1 VLKIKMD
8 WESVLLLFSTGQG
21 CWTSDMVKLAG
32 EDPGQ
37 LKFLKEKGFLEE
49 HDGIYSL
56 TPAGREQFSIAATR
70 SYFDEK
76 PAGHITDEKKEM
88 DRCRL
93 ALLLN
98 SSFVG
103 RWGVKDFRIAQPLTY
118 YPKMERGE
126 LCSVGRSGTPL
137 WKYDS
142 TEMISEI
149 KTSFPQDRKT
159 DIHPPTEDIEQWM
172 TCRGIRP
179 GTLEIDLLFL
189 HYCDFIYYMHKTPPA
204 SDRLKLMNADRFYM
218 QFTRKEYYDEP
229 ITLYEDIGKFHL
241 FLLYYRHLIL
251 PGNFDLDIHQQENI
265 NALMF
270 VTETEEEAVRFFKV
284 FSPIAEELVGPA
296 KPLDIWSLS
305 MEAIEN
311 HPVREDSHFDF
322 FEKIGHRV
330 AITYPSDG

>member
-1 VLKIKMD
+1 M
-8 WESVLLLFSTGQG
+8 LLLFSKNQG
-21 CWTSDMVKLAG
+21 CWTSDMVRLAG

-37 LKFLKEKGFLEE
+37 LRFLKEKGFLEE

-56 TPAGREQFSIAATR
+56 TPAGREHFSTAAAE
-70 SYFDEK
+70 SYFDAE
-76 PAGHITDEKKEM
+76 PAGDISDEKKEM

-98 SSFVG
+98 NSFVG
-103 RWGVKDFRIAQPLTY
+103 RWGVKDFRLGQTLKY
-118 YPKMERGE
+118 YPGMEGRE
-126 LCSVGRSGTPL
+126 ICSVDPSGIPL

-142 TEMISEI
+142 TEMINEI
-149 KTSFPQDRKT
+149 RDCFPQHRKA
-159 DIHPPTEDIEQWM
+159 DLHPSIEDIEQWM
-172 TCRGIRP
+172 TSKGIKRGN
-179 GTLEIDLLFL
+179 LEIDLMFL
-189 HYCDFIYYMHKTPPA
+189 HYCDFIYYMHKTPPS
-204 SDRLKLMNADRFYM
+204 SDRLKLMHADRFYM

-229 ITLYEDIGKFHL
+229 MKLYEVIGKLHL

-270 VTETEEEAVRFFKV
+270 VTKKEEEAVRFFKD
-284 FSPIAEELVGPA
+284 FSPMAEELVGPA

-311 HPVREDSHFDF
+311 HPVREDSHFDL

-330 AITYPSDG
+330 AITYPPGG